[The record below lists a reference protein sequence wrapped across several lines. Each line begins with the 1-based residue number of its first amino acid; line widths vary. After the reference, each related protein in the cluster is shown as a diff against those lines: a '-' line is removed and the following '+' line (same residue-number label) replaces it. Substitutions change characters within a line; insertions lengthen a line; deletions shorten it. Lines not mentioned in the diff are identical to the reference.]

1 MRLRQSGMHY
11 GYNYMNTTMNLNT
24 KDPVARDS
32 LNNLMLRSLHI
43 RSHFELMLWLQ
54 GDVQQFLPHQ
64 AMIAAWG
71 DFSLGVINIDIVSAI
86 PGIKSGMFSSPTLTS
101 LLQSLFKH
109 WHDHSKS
116 PYSLYVEKGIFHNH
130 ELGCKEESA
139 NLDDLKSL
147 KLALIHGIKDYR
159 GGHDCLYMFL
169 GDNSNLHSDSRKM
182 IGVLLPYIDSTL
194 RQLQYVPGQV
204 ADVDIQ
210 QPESEFKIVGTLSNR
225 EFEIM
230 TWVKMGKTNQE
241 IGSILD
247 ISAFTVKN
255 HLQRILKKLNVIN
268 RTQAVTQFNRIYQ
281 VQ

>member
-1 MRLRQSGMHY
+1 
-11 GYNYMNTTMNLNT
+11 MNTNMNLNT
-24 KDPVARDS
+24 KEPVARDSLTNLDS

-71 DFSLGVINIDIVSAI
+71 DFSLGIINIDIVSAI
-86 PGIKSGMFSSPTLTS
+86 PGIKSGMFSSPNLTS
-101 LLQSLFKH
+101 LLQNLFKH

-116 PYSLYVEKGIFHNH
+116 PYSLFVEKGVFHNH
-130 ELGCKEESA
+130 ELGCKEEGVDL
-139 NLDDLKSL
+139 NHLKSL

-169 GDNSNLHSDSRKM
+169 GDTNLHSDSRKM
-182 IGVLLPYIDSTL
+182 IGVLMPYIDSTL
-194 RQLQYVPGQV
+194 RQLQYVPGQL
-204 ADVDIQ
+204 ADVGIQ

-241 IGSILD
+241 IGSILN
-247 ISAFTVKN
+247 ISTFTVKN

>member
-1 MRLRQSGMHY
+1 
-11 GYNYMNTTMNLNT
+11 MNLNT
-24 KDPVARDS
+24 TNPVTRDS
-32 LNNLMLRSLHI
+32 LNNLMHRSLHI

-54 GDVQQFLPHQ
+54 GDVQHYLPHQ

-86 PGIKSGMFSSPTLTS
+86 PGIRSGMFSSPDLAS
-101 LLQSLFKH
+101 HLQNLFKH
-109 WHDHSKS
+109 WHYHSKS
-116 PYSLYVEKGIFHNH
+116 PYSLFVEKGVFYNH
-130 ELGCKEESA
+130 AFGCKEEGVS
-139 NLDDLKSL
+139 LDQLKRL

-169 GDNSNLHSDSRKM
+169 GDNNSLNPDTRKM
-182 IGVLLPYIDSTL
+182 LSVLMPYIDSTL
-194 RQLQYVPGQV
+194 RQLQHVPGQH
-204 ADVDIQ
+204 ANADIQ

-241 IGSILD
+241 IGSILY
-247 ISAFTVKN
+247 ISTFTVKN

>member
-130 ELGCKEESA
+130 ELGCKEEGVD
-139 NLDDLKSL
+139 LDHLKSL

-169 GDNSNLHSDSRKM
+169 GDNSNSDSRKM

-194 RQLQYVPGQV
+194 RQLQYVPGQI

-241 IGSILD
+241 IGLILN

>member
-1 MRLRQSGMHY
+1 
-11 GYNYMNTTMNLNT
+11 MNLNT
-24 KDPVARDS
+24 KEPVARDG
-32 LNNLMLRSLHI
+32 LNNLMHRSLHI

-54 GDVQQFLPHQ
+54 GDVQQYLPHQ

-71 DFSLGVINIDIVSAI
+71 DFSLGIINIDIVSAI
-86 PGIKSGMFSSPTLTS
+86 PGIKSGIFSSPNLTV
-101 LLQSLFKH
+101 LLQNLFKH

-116 PYSLYVEKGIFHNH
+116 PYSLCVEKGIFHNH
-130 ELGCKEESA
+130 ELGSKEEGVD
-139 NLDDLKSL
+139 LDHLNSL

-169 GDNSNLHSDSRKM
+169 GDSSNLHSDSRKM
-182 IGVLLPYIDSTL
+182 MAVLMPYIDSTL
-194 RQLQYVPGQV
+194 RQLQYVPGQI

-210 QPESEFKIVGTLSNR
+210 QPESEFKIAGTLSDR

-230 TWVKMGKTNQE
+230 TWVKLGKTNQE
-241 IGSILD
+241 IGLILD